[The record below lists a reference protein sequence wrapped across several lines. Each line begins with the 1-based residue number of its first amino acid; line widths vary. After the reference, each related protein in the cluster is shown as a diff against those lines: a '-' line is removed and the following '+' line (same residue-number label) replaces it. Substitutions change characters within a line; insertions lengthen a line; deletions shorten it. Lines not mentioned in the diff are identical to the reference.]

1 MKRAVVDQPGF
12 KVIVLGLVLSII
24 LGLSIKSQISPR
36 KIKARLDKAISRLQ
50 PDLKIDFNSVQIKL
64 SDWGWP
70 QPYLEIHE
78 VRVSPVKAICEESQI
93 FVETL
98 SFPLSWNLFFDSK
111 KVIKSL
117 RISQLEIRLSEFK
130 NCFTS
135 SAAESVAESVLQ
147 NELIQVFTAPNAEQ
161 LQELKI
167 DRIKILSKDNY
178 QMPLYLQAAVFDFTY
193 ANHML
198 SKIALK
204 AQTVFYND
212 NQKQLF
218 KIKSDLN
225 LIFEK
230 QNSHEVSIQGQFNG
244 KLIDRDYKV
253 QFNYQPDINSF
264 YLMFAA
270 QKISVKSLYKVFH
283 FDHLLNDPFKTEL
296 MNYYVSFQGT
306 GFYNLNKNRSEN
318 IQFSD
323 FRMESDSS
331 SVLSTQ
337 LEMNTLN
344 PLDIK
349 KSLFQIKN
357 VDMTIFLNT
366 LFVDQLTKDR
376 IIAGGKLNGELQFTN
391 LNQFKVT
398 GQIQGLNLRISSVKE
413 NIQQSFDKLTLDFIL
428 NDKSKLLNLD
438 HFEMSQ
444 KNIKGFFK
452 YQVLENQSP
461 QVSFEVSG
469 DFLSAETLSQLWES
483 EDPLDLTFKG
493 KFENDHFQYDF
504 MTKKMNLSGLKG
516 TDVVYSFKSQDMSKS
531 PRVTL
536 KVSSVSWD
544 EIDEV
549 DRTDFM
555 KFYLKNINLKK
566 IDAEGV
572 YLDPQ
577 YQVAIPIKG
586 SKLKFSLDFL
596 NHKFQVLD

>member
-1 MKRAVVDQPGF
+1 
-12 KVIVLGLVLSII
+12 
-24 LGLSIKSQISPR
+24 
-36 KIKARLDKAISRLQ
+36 
-50 PDLKIDFNSVQIKL
+50 
-64 SDWGWP
+64 
-70 QPYLEIHE
+70 
-78 VRVSPVKAICEESQI
+78 
-93 FVETL
+93 
-98 SFPLSWNLFFDSK
+98 
-111 KVIKSL
+111 
-117 RISQLEIRLSEFK
+117 
-130 NCFTS
+130 
-135 SAAESVAESVLQ
+135 
-147 NELIQVFTAPNAEQ
+147 
-161 LQELKI
+161 
-167 DRIKILSKDNY
+167 
-178 QMPLYLQAAVFDFTY
+178 
-193 ANHML
+193 
-198 SKIALK
+198 
-204 AQTVFYND
+204 
-212 NQKQLF
+212 
-218 KIKSDLN
+218 
-225 LIFEK
+225 
-230 QNSHEVSIQGQFNG
+230 
-244 KLIDRDYKV
+244 
-253 QFNYQPDINSF
+253 
-264 YLMFAA
+264 
-270 QKISVKSLYKVFH
+270 
-283 FDHLLNDPFKTEL
+283 

-504 MTKKMNLSGLKG
+504 MTKKNE
-516 TDVVYSFKSQDMSKS
+516 FE
-531 PRVTL
+531 R
-536 KVSSVSWD
+536 
-544 EIDEV
+544 
-549 DRTDFM
+549 
-555 KFYLKNINLKK
+555 
-566 IDAEGV
+566 A
-572 YLDPQ
+572 
-577 YQVAIPIKG
+577 
-586 SKLKFSLDFL
+586 
-596 NHKFQVLD
+596 